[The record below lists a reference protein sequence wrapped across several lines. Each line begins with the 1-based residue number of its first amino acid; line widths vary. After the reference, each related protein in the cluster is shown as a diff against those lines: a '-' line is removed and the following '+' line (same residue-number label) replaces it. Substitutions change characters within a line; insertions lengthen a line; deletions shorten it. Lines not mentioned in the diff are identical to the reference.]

1 MKLKY
6 YKSKAIKN
14 IIHQCEIEGCT
25 ISDPSILECHH
36 IIPQSEKDTNK
47 DFSHGFYN
55 LAILCPT
62 HHRMVELGE
71 IIIEGRVKT
80 TNGTMLIY
88 KLSPTIPL

>member
-14 IIHQCEIEGCT
+14 IINKCEIDGCNIT
-25 ISDPSILECHH
+25 DPDVLECHH
-36 IIPQSEKDTNK
+36 IIPQSEKDNNK

-62 HHRMVELGE
+62 HHRMVEVGE

-80 TNGTMLIY
+80 MGGTLLLY
-88 KLSPTIPL
+88 SYST